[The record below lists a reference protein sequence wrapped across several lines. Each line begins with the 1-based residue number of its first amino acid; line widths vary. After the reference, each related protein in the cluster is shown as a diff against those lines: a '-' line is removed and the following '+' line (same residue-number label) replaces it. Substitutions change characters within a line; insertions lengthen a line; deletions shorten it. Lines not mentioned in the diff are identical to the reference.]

1 MALTRSS
8 IRRAAFSRSGK
19 IGAGRAVTDDVPG
32 ALAERRDRGVVEA
45 MGDQPEDLYTN
56 TNSGV
61 EPANWADPASQPTS
75 PFDAPPAY
83 SADYTPIY
91 EAAGSTPSYEAPAP
105 TGESGYDNF
114 YGADDSLSRWS
125 APSEAE
131 RGAAPAAILDDPW
144 RRPSLAPAAPIY
156 DAPTAP
162 NLAITPLKERQR
174 PVLAEPF
181 PRSWMLLVAGGA
193 ALALIVAFL
202 VQALI
207 VRGDWAESALVAGY
221 TAFGLAAFALVVTGI
236 RYALGRRAT
245 VFYALTGLLLV
256 VLLGTGGGAL
266 VMAHQLHLLQA
277 QSFEASGQWNQAATE
292 YALYGERAPH
302 APNLGRVYLRWGQD
316 LARKQAWSDSA
327 THLSAALVANP
338 SDADLAAQ
346 ANTALYTTF
355 AGWMKADAAH
365 VPYPVAI
372 DVFAAQRKAS
382 SCDAACQDQSATFEA
397 QARYLYG
404 QQLSTAQSY
413 AEAARQFSTVE
424 TQFASSAYASQAHAA
439 AATAY
444 LALGQQQIASKTC
457 TDAVPTY
464 QALTEIYNDTP
475 EGKQAAAALAAPQKV
490 TGKFT
495 GLPTGN
501 PIPRVRL
508 SKFANPTVFVFS
520 DDYATA
526 LDATTGAFAFAAVKP
541 GAYNLSTA
549 RDLGFKIDFHY
560 YHGAAGDLYSI
571 KVGPLCAVDLGSIA
585 Y

>member
-1 MALTRSS
+1 MA
-8 IRRAAFSRSGK
+8 FQ
-19 IGAGRAVTDDVPG
+19 
-32 ALAERRDRGVVEA
+32 ALAKRWDRGVGEA
-45 MGDQPEDLYTN
+45 MGDQPDDLYTN
-56 TNSGV
+56 STGGA
-61 EPANWADPASQPTS
+61 EPVGWTDPAPL
-75 PFDAPPAY
+75 
-83 SADYTPIY
+83 
-91 EAAGSTPSYEAPAP
+91 APAP
-105 TGESGYDNF
+105 FDTPSSYAAEHSPAYGSAGFEPPHQAPTPAGDGGYESA
-114 YGADDSLSRWS
+114 YGVGDSHSQWS
-125 APSEAE
+125 EVNEPE
-131 RGAAPAAILDDPW
+131 RGAAPTAVLDDPW
-144 RRPSLAPAAPIY
+144 TRSSLAPVSPVY

-162 NLAITPLKERQR
+162 HLAITPLGERQR
-174 PVLAEPF
+174 SVLAEPI
-181 PRSWMLLVAGGA
+181 PRSWMLMVAGGV

-221 TAFGLAAFALVVTGI
+221 TAFGLAVFALVIAGI

-245 VFYALTGLLLV
+245 VFYTLAGLLLV

-266 VMAHQLHLLQA
+266 AMAHQLHLLQA
-277 QSFEASGQWNQAATE
+277 QSFEASGQWSQAATE

-302 APNLGRVYLRWGQD
+302 APNLGRVYLHWGQD
-316 LARKQAWSDSA
+316 LAQKQAWSDA
-327 THLSAALVANP
+327 AIHLSAALVANP

-346 ANTALYTTF
+346 ANTALYATF
-355 AGWMKADAAH
+355 VGWMKADAAH
-365 VPYPVAI
+365 VPYAVAI
-372 DVFAAQRKAS
+372 DAFAAQREAS

-413 AEAARQFSTVE
+413 AEAASQFSTIE

-464 QALTEIYNDTP
+464 QTLTKTYSDTS

-501 PIPRVRL
+501 PVPRVRL
-508 SKFANPTVFVFS
+508 SKFANPTAFVFS
-520 DDYATA
+520 NDYATA
-526 LDATTGAFAFAAVKP
+526 LDATTGAFTFAAVKP

-549 RDLGFKIDFHY
+549 RDLGYKVDFHY
-560 YHGAAGDLYSI
+560 YHGATGDLYSI

>member
-1 MALTRSS
+1 M
-8 IRRAAFSRSGK
+8 
-19 IGAGRAVTDDVPG
+19 
-32 ALAERRDRGVVEA
+32 
-45 MGDQPEDLYTN
+45 
-56 TNSGV
+56 
-61 EPANWADPASQPTS
+61 
-75 PFDAPPAY
+75 
-83 SADYTPIY
+83 
-91 EAAGSTPSYEAPAP
+91 
-105 TGESGYDNF
+105 
-114 YGADDSLSRWS
+114 
-125 APSEAE
+125 
-131 RGAAPAAILDDPW
+131 
-144 RRPSLAPAAPIY
+144 
-156 DAPTAP
+156 P
-162 NLAITPLKERQR
+162 NLIMKPLEERER
-174 PVLAEPF
+174 SVLAEPF
-181 PRSWMLLVAGGA
+181 PRSWMLMVAGGV

-202 VQALI
+202 VQALV

-221 TAFGLAAFALVVTGI
+221 TAFGLAVFALVVTGI

-245 VFYALTGLLLV
+245 VFYALAGLLLV
-256 VLLGTGGGAL
+256 VLFGTGGGAL
-266 VMAHQLHLLQA
+266 AMAHQLHLVQA
-277 QSFEASGQWNQAATE
+277 QSFEASGQWDQAATE

-302 APNLGRVYLRWGQD
+302 APNLGRVYLHWGQD
-316 LARKQAWSDSA
+316 LAKKQAWSDAA

-338 SDADLAAQ
+338 SDAGLAAQ

-355 AGWMKADAAH
+355 VGWMKADAAH
-365 VPYPVAI
+365 VPYPAAI
-372 DVFAAQRKAS
+372 DAFAAQRKAS

-404 QQLSTAQSY
+404 QQLVHR
-413 AEAARQFSTVE
+413 AELRRGRQQFSTIE
-424 TQFASSAYASQAHAA
+424 TQFASSAYAGQAHAA

-464 QALTEIYNDTP
+464 QTLTKTYSDTS

-508 SKFANPTVFVFS
+508 SKFANPTAFVFS
-520 DDYATA
+520 NDYATA
-526 LDATTGAFAFAAVKP
+526 LDATTGAFTFAAVKP

-549 RDLGFKIDFHY
+549 RDLGFKTDFHY

>member
-1 MALTRSS
+1 
-8 IRRAAFSRSGK
+8 
-19 IGAGRAVTDDVPG
+19 
-32 ALAERRDRGVVEA
+32 

-56 TNSGV
+56 TTGGT
-61 EPANWADPASQPTS
+61 EPTGWTDPASQPTVRYEI
-75 PFDAPPAY
+75 PPAPT
-83 SADYTPIY
+83 ADNTPDY
-91 EAAGSTPSYEAPAP
+91 RAAHPTPSPGVTPSYEAPAP
-105 TGESGYDNF
+105 AGDGGYENIYGSASGNS

-125 APSEAE
+125 SASEAE
-131 RGAAPAAILDDPW
+131 RSVAPAAVLDDPW
-144 RRPSLAPAAPIY
+144 TRSPLAPASPIY

-162 NLAITPLKERQR
+162 YLAITPLEERER
-174 PVLAEPF
+174 SILAEPF
-181 PRSWMLLVAGGA
+181 PRSWILMVAGGV

-202 VQALI
+202 VQTLI

-221 TAFGLAAFALVVTGI
+221 TAFGLAIFAIVIIGL
-236 RYALGRRAT
+236 RYALGRRVT
-245 VFYALTGLLLV
+245 VFYALAGLLLV
-256 VLLGTGGGAL
+256 ALVGTGGASVIL
-266 VMAHQLHLLQA
+266 AHQLHLVQA
-277 QSFEASGQWNQAATE
+277 QSFESTGQWDQAAKE

-316 LARKQAWSDSA
+316 LAQKKAWSDAA

-338 SDADLAAQ
+338 GDAGLATQ

-355 AGWMKADAAH
+355 VGWMKADAAH

-372 DVFAAQRKAS
+372 DAFAAQRKAS

-413 AEAARQFSTVE
+413 AEAASQFSTIE
-424 TQFASSAYASQAHAA
+424 TQFASSAYTSQAHAA

-444 LALGQQQIASKTC
+444 LALGQQEIASKTC
-457 TDAVPTY
+457 ADAVPTY
-464 QALTEIYNDTP
+464 QTLTKTYSDTS
-475 EGKQAAAALAAPQKV
+475 EGQQAATALAAPQKV

-501 PIPRVRL
+501 PVPRVRL
-508 SKFANPTVFVFS
+508 SKFANPTAFVFS
-520 DDYATA
+520 SDYATA
-526 LDATTGAFAFAAVKP
+526 LDATTGAFTFASVKP

-549 RDLGFKIDFHY
+549 RDLGFKTDFHY

-571 KVGPLCAVDLGSIA
+571 KVGPLCAIDLGSIA

>member
-1 MALTRSS
+1 
-8 IRRAAFSRSGK
+8 
-19 IGAGRAVTDDVPG
+19 
-32 ALAERRDRGVVEA
+32 

-56 TNSGV
+56 TTGGV
-61 EPANWADPASQPTS
+61 EPTGWTDPASQPTS
-75 PFDAPPAY
+75 PFNTPPAN
-83 SADYTPIY
+83 AANYTPIY
-91 EAAGSTPSYEAPAP
+91 ESANSTPSSSAAPSYEAPTPA
-105 TGESGYDNF
+105 GDGGYENIYGSASGNS

-125 APSEAE
+125 STSEAE
-131 RGAAPAAILDDPW
+131 RSVAPAAVLDDPW
-144 RRPSLAPAAPIY
+144 SPASSATPIY
-156 DAPTAP
+156 DRPTTP
-162 NLAITPLKERQR
+162 NLTIPPLGKRLGDGQRAI
-174 PVLAEPF
+174 LAEPF
-181 PRSWMLLVAGGA
+181 PRSWTLLVAGGV

-221 TAFGLAAFALVVTGI
+221 TAFGLAIFAIVITGL
-236 RYALGRRAT
+236 RYALGRRVT
-245 VFYALTGLLLV
+245 VFYALAGLLLV
-256 VLLGTGGGAL
+256 ALVGTGGASVIL
-266 VMAHQLHLLQA
+266 ANQLHLVQA
-277 QSFEASGQWNQAATE
+277 RSFESTGQWDQATKE

-302 APNLGRVYLRWGQD
+302 APNLGRVYLHWGQD
-316 LARKQAWSDSA
+316 LAKKQAWSDA
-327 THLSAALVANP
+327 AIHLSAALVANP
-338 SDADLAAQ
+338 SDAGLAAQ

-355 AGWMKADAAH
+355 VGWMKADASH
-365 VPYPVAI
+365 VPYSAAI
-372 DVFAAQRKAS
+372 DTFAAQRKVS

-413 AEAARQFSTVE
+413 AEAAEQFSTIE
-424 TQFASSAYASQAHAA
+424 TQFASSAYAGQAHTA

-444 LALGQQQIASKTC
+444 RALGQQEIASKTC

-464 QALTEIYNDTP
+464 QTLTKTYSDTS

-495 GLPTGN
+495 GLPTGS

-508 SKFANPTVFVFS
+508 SKFANPTTFVFS
-520 DDYATA
+520 NDYATA
-526 LDATTGAFAFAAVKP
+526 LDATTGAFTFASVKP

-571 KVGPLCAVDLGSIA
+571 KVGPLCAMDLGSIA

>member
-1 MALTRSS
+1 
-8 IRRAAFSRSGK
+8 
-19 IGAGRAVTDDVPG
+19 
-32 ALAERRDRGVVEA
+32 
-45 MGDQPEDLYTN
+45 
-56 TNSGV
+56 
-61 EPANWADPASQPTS
+61 
-75 PFDAPPAY
+75 
-83 SADYTPIY
+83 
-91 EAAGSTPSYEAPAP
+91 
-105 TGESGYDNF
+105 
-114 YGADDSLSRWS
+114 
-125 APSEAE
+125 
-131 RGAAPAAILDDPW
+131 
-144 RRPSLAPAAPIY
+144 
-156 DAPTAP
+156 
-162 NLAITPLKERQR
+162 
-174 PVLAEPF
+174 
-181 PRSWMLLVAGGA
+181 MLMVAGGV

-221 TAFGLAAFALVVTGI
+221 TAFGLAVFALVITGI

-245 VFYALTGLLLV
+245 VFYALAGLLLV

-266 VMAHQLHLLQA
+266 AMAHQLHLVQA
-277 QSFEASGQWNQAATE
+277 QSFEVSGQWNQAATE

-316 LARKQAWSDSA
+316 LAQQRAWSDAA

-338 SDADLAAQ
+338 SDANLIAQ

-355 AGWMKADAAH
+355 VGWMKADAAH

-413 AEAARQFSTVE
+413 AEAASQFSTIE

-457 TDAVPTY
+457 TDAAPTY
-464 QALTEIYNDTP
+464 QTLTKTYSDTP

-508 SKFANPTVFVFS
+508 SKFANPTAFVFS
-520 DDYATA
+520 NDYATA
-526 LDATTGAFAFAAVKP
+526 LDATTGAFAFASVKP

-549 RDLGFKIDFHY
+549 RDLGFKTDFHY

-571 KVGPLCAVDLGSIA
+571 KVGPLCAIDLGSIA